1 MDFEFIRGD
10 TQYIKF
16 QLKDGEG
23 NPIQLTDD
31 EKLYFTVKQN
41 QNSKEILIQ
50 KRYPLEITF
59 SNGYYQFELSSKDTS
74 KLAYG
79 TYQYD
84 IELKINEFV
93 KTLIL
98 GTMTLTDEITFQGDE
113 K

>member
-1 MDFEFIRGD
+1 MDIEFIRGD
-10 TQYIKF
+10 TQFIQF
-16 QLKDGEG
+16 QLKDGAG
-23 NPIQLTDD
+23 NPIQLTED
-31 EKLYFTVKQN
+31 EKMYFTIKQN

-50 KRYPLEITF
+50 KKYPSDITF
-59 SNGYYQFELSSKDTS
+59 SDGYYKFELSSKDTS

-93 KTLIL
+93 KTLTL
-98 GTMTLTDEITFQGDE
+98 GTITLTDEITFQGDE